1 MREKQSEALEA
12 LASCALPPWEELPD
26 LELYMDQVLS
36 LVSRYLPAGED
47 KGLTA
52 SMVNNYVKQKALPP
66 PVNKR
71 YGRSHIAALLMLC
84 SLKSVMPISAVQ
96 QLFQSWGGA
105 EGLEALYGVFREM
118 YARVN
123 SGVSAQL
130 SALQARDGRELFLWA
145 ALGSRAAQSLAMELL
160 DGLGEQ

>member
-1 MREKQSEALEA
+1 M
-12 LASCALPPWEELPD
+12 
-26 LELYMDQVLS
+26 
-36 LVSRYLPAGED
+36 
-47 KGLTA
+47 
-52 SMVNNYVKQKALPP
+52 
-66 PVNKR
+66 NKR

-105 EGLEALYGVFREM
+105 EGLEVLYGVFREM